1 MRLLRSLEQELAY
14 THTSFLAQG
23 AAPRKSRACCT
34 HRAVFARCALL
45 SLPLI
50 EAPPLADIWPRAQEP
65 QTTDL
70 VEDASRAEREE
81 RRKPS

>member
-1 MRLLRSLEQELAY
+1 
-14 THTSFLAQG
+14 
-23 AAPRKSRACCT
+23 
-34 HRAVFARCALL
+34 
-45 SLPLI
+45 LI
-50 EAPPLADIWPRAQEP
+50 EAAPLAAPLADFWPRAQEP